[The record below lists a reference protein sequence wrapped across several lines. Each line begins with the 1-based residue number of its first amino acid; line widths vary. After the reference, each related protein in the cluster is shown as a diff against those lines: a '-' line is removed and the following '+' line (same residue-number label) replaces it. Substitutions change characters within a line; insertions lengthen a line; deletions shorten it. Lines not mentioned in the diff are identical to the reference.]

1 MDRNCFLRQ
10 GRRFDVQ
17 LNIASPCRLQ
27 EPWGPSACSSTRCTG
42 HVTLWTVV
50 DGKYEFY
57 VDDFTGDSTSG
68 CYPGPGEFFE
78 VIDEARSEYTTDY
91 SVAGVLHKTS

>member
-1 MDRNCFLRQ
+1 M
-10 GRRFDVQ
+10 
-17 LNIASPCRLQ
+17 
-27 EPWGPSACSSTRCTG
+27 SSTPCTG
-42 HVTLWTVV
+42 QVTLWTVV

-78 VIDEARSEYTTDY
+78 LIDEATLRYTTDY
-91 SVAGVLHKTS
+91 SVAGVLHKTG